1 MLPAEDQRVGL
12 VTLLL
17 AADADN
23 GILNS
28 TNNTDQQ
35 KLPYNLPQLQFR
47 RGRELLSYCVSFI
60 TIITIIIDMM
70 KVILKVIL
78 YQNNYLHPTYVPLN
92 SLSGLC
98 SQSLDP

>member
-1 MLPAEDQRVGL
+1 MLPAEDQRTGL

-17 AADADN
+17 AADADK

-35 KLPYNLPQLQFR
+35 KLPYNLQQLQFC
-47 RGRELLSYCVSFI
+47 RGRELLSYAVSFI
-60 TIITIIIDMM
+60 TITIIIDMM
-70 KVILKVIL
+70 KVIL

>member
-1 MLPAEDQRVGL
+1 MLPAEDQRAAL

-17 AADADN
+17 AAADK

-35 KLPYNLPQLQFR
+35 KLPYNLQQLQFC
-47 RGRELLSYCVSFI
+47 RGRELLSYGVSFI

-70 KVILKVIL
+70 KVIL